1 MSFSL
6 LSLFQ
11 LWVLVCLAHLLA
23 PIYTYRMQ
31 SLKPRPSSSMRILA
45 RKADADKYEKLGR
58 LHKYVLFLLR
68 SDRGNDIKV
77 RAERRIRMW
86 EEKDLCSRFY
96 IDSWR
101 RLINSDPSEIERE
114 VCGDAPQAHALAQN
128 SPFSFLMDEVH

>member
-1 MSFSL
+1 
-6 LSLFQ
+6 
-11 LWVLVCLAHLLA
+11 
-23 PIYTYRMQ
+23 
-31 SLKPRPSSSMRILA
+31 MRILA

-86 EEKDLCSRFY
+86 EEKDLCSRFN